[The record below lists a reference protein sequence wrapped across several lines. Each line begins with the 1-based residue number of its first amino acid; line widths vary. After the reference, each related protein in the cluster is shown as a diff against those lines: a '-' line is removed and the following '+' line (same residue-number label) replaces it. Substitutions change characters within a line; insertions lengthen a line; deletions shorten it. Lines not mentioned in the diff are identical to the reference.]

1 MENKLDVP
9 FADVTQAALFAQMA
23 HPDFYPHSV
32 SAVTERETHI
42 SKVFLTGDVVY
53 KIKKPLNLEFL
64 DFTTL
69 EKRRYFC
76 LQEITLNRRLT
87 RNVYLD
93 VVPICFDG
101 TFNMKG
107 QGEIVEYAVKMR
119 QLMENDSMTQRL
131 REDRLGRFD
140 IENLAYLLTD
150 FYAQAS
156 PDTSMKDA
164 GAWNTV
170 CQNCEENFR
179 QLLPFSKKFFDERLF
194 QIISA
199 ASRSFLNDRKSLFDD
214 RVRNRNIRDCHGDL
228 KTGHVYFTAEGIQ
241 IIDCIEF
248 NERFRFQ
255 DIASDLAFLAMDID
269 FEGRFDMANMLV
281 DDYARRSKDFEVFVL
296 LDFYKC
302 YRALVRCKINCI
314 RMGEGGLGAEET
326 GFLINE
332 TAKYLD
338 LAYQY
343 ATRFARP
350 FIWVVCGPPA
360 SGKSAISEELARAF
374 GIDAINSDVVRKELF
389 GVPRTH
395 HLDLAPETSIYSPS
409 ATSLTYGRLLLM
421 AQEEIEKGRSVILD
435 ATFSKAGH
443 RAEAL
448 RLARDKN
455 IPIIFV
461 ECVLSDDLLKKR
473 LAAREKTTGVS
484 DARLGHFDYF
494 KNRFEPLTDIPDAV
508 HVRIDTAEPMD
519 ECMVRILSSA
529 RA

>member
-1 MENKLDVP
+1 MNIRRDLPV
-9 FADVTQAALFAQMA
+9 ADETQAALFTQMA
-23 HPDFYPHSV
+23 RPDFYPHPVSSV
-32 SAVTERETHI
+32 AERETHI
-42 SKVFLTGDVVY
+42 SKVFLTGDIVY

-69 EKRRYFC
+69 EKRRHFC
-76 LQEITLNRRLT
+76 LQEIALNRRLT

-93 VVPICFDG
+93 VVPICFNG
-101 TFNMKG
+101 KYNMEG
-107 QGEIVEYAVKMR
+107 QGEVVEYAVKMR
-119 QLMENDSMTQRL
+119 QLSENDAMTRRL
-131 REDRLGRFD
+131 RENRLGRVD
-140 IENLAYLLTD
+140 IENLAALLTD
-150 FYAQAS
+150 FYVQAS
-156 PDTSMKDA
+156 PDASMTDA
-164 GAWNTV
+164 GSWNTV
-170 CQNCEENFR
+170 CQNCEENFQ
-179 QLLPFSKKFFDERLF
+179 QLTPFSKKVFDERLF

-199 ASRSFLNDRKSLFDD
+199 ASRSFLNDCKSLFDD

-228 KTGHVYFTAEGIQ
+228 KTGHVYFTADGIQ

-269 FEGRFDMANMLV
+269 FEGRFDMAELLV
-281 DDYARRSKDFEVFVL
+281 EEYARRSKDFEVFVL

-302 YRALVRCKINCI
+302 YRAMVRCKINCI

-326 GFLINE
+326 DFLISE
-332 TAKYLD
+332 TVKYLD

-350 FIWVVCGPPA
+350 VIWVVCGLPA
-360 SGKSAISEELARAF
+360 SGKSVISGELARAF
-374 GIDAINSDVVRKELF
+374 GIEAMNSDIVRKELF
-389 GVPRTH
+389 GVPQAR
-395 HLDLAPETSIYSPS
+395 HLDLPPEASIYSPR

-421 AQEEIEKGRSVILD
+421 AQEEIEKGHSVILD
-435 ATFSKAGH
+435 ATFSKAGY

-461 ECVLSDDLLKKR
+461 ECAPSDDLLKER
-473 LAAREKTTGVS
+473 LKAREKTTGVS

-494 KNRFEPLTDIPDAV
+494 KNRFEPFTDIPDAV
-508 HVRIDTAEPMD
+508 HVRIDTALPLA
-519 ECMVRILSSA
+519 ECMVRILSNA
-529 RA
+529 